1 MVSMATGES
10 LVVWRRCTPFCEK
23 SVECPEHHELLQA
36 IVNCTDQL
44 GHLSN
49 LEILKSCV
57 DKYESIGWNKND
69 DIPDPVISNRYP
81 LVHWAASLGKCN
93 ALEWMVN
100 SGFDPCVTVT
110 GLGENALHR
119 SILCL
124 YKSRSKFTVKELKPK
139 FSKIVSL
146 LPQLLSVTDTVNRDA
161 PLHTAASMLLNTDVR
176 VSFFQ
181 VAIEVIGLYTQRLS
195 DAERTHVLDARN
207 DDGDTALHILASVG
221 DRVKIEYA
229 CSAISVLVQANAD
242 KTIRNNA
249 NLTPLDIA
257 IAKGFDN
264 IIDELVKITP
274 SKPLSASTSKQ
285 STTNSNKNQSTLSMV
300 SRDRNSPRPSSN
312 GSCTMVSPAEINGY
326 SSTRATTAERTGN
339 HNTSPVHV
347 KEEPFDESL
356 NGNVTILGDGE
367 NSMSSLD
374 ASDLL
379 GDVTANSPLLQHL
392 REAGLLTEVSSL
404 LLRAKLRDES
414 HLKKVQQQAKD
425 LDTQIRYKRNEIE
438 KINQEVDQLYGKR
451 RKCDDEVS
459 QLRKR
464 LSSCQNAIKEIPN
477 KSGNHNK
484 SP

>member
-264 IIDELVKITP
+264 IIDELVKVGW
-274 SKPLSASTSKQ
+274 LFAS
-285 STTNSNKNQSTLSMV
+285 
-300 SRDRNSPRPSSN
+300 
-312 GSCTMVSPAEINGY
+312 
-326 SSTRATTAERTGN
+326 
-339 HNTSPVHV
+339 
-347 KEEPFDESL
+347 
-356 NGNVTILGDGE
+356 
-367 NSMSSLD
+367 
-374 ASDLL
+374 
-379 GDVTANSPLLQHL
+379 
-392 REAGLLTEVSSL
+392 
-404 LLRAKLRDES
+404 
-414 HLKKVQQQAKD
+414 
-425 LDTQIRYKRNEIE
+425 
-438 KINQEVDQLYGKR
+438 
-451 RKCDDEVS
+451 
-459 QLRKR
+459 
-464 LSSCQNAIKEIPN
+464 
-477 KSGNHNK
+477 
-484 SP
+484 